1 MLALLCRFGGLAT
14 VLALTASAC
23 GGSSDSPGGDGG
35 SAGACGSGGTGGAE
49 DATGSDL
56 PEAGFIEVPGSPTLG
71 PGWTSRMFYSFVP
84 AAEHPERAPL
94 LVFFNG
100 GPGSATTSVLL
111 PYGTGP
117 FTLDPAAPTD
127 AAPVANDVSYTRFAN
142 LLYVDARSTGF
153 SYDLALPDPS
163 TCQGSSGKFHVADA
177 ADFIYLLL
185 EFLDAHEALRDNP
198 VVIAGESYGGTR
210 AALMLYMLHNYT
222 LTLDSAG
229 VMSVAPSW
237 LREKVQAHLDLT
249 FPAHAGAPREPSEV
263 AEQFGWQLLIQPSLF
278 GMQQSRYQRPL
289 AAMDPD
295 LAPSFTAPD
304 VWDGYDVRLT
314 QEQAAPIQE
323 HASRSMRNPEH
334 LETLLGVDLSSITGL
349 APPERQPSFRSFSN
363 LDPAE
368 VAASET
374 DLRAELGELDAAD
387 AYWLRYAPPCP
398 GDGVEL
404 GMFAVFEDIIGRTA
418 TFITNARYDSVV
430 YTEALP
436 AMFDEFSTFDVE
448 LDPSLPEGAAR
459 PGVLHLRN
467 GAGGVSFRFPTY
479 EAGHQVSV
487 GAPRELAEDVEAWL
501 AAACASAP

>member
-1 MLALLCRFGGLAT
+1 
-14 VLALTASAC
+14 
-23 GGSSDSPGGDGG
+23 
-35 SAGACGSGGTGGAE
+35 
-49 DATGSDL
+49 
-56 PEAGFIEVPGSPTLG
+56 
-71 PGWTSRMFYSFVP
+71 MFYSFVP

-100 GPGSATTSVLL
+100 GPGGATTSVLL

-127 AAPVANDVSYTRFAN
+127 AAPVANDASYARFAN

-153 SYDLALPDPS
+153 SYDLALPDPLA
-163 TCQGSSGKFHVADA
+163 CQGSSGKFHVADA

-185 EFLDAHEALRDNP
+185 EFLDTHKALRNNP

-222 LTLDSAG
+222 LTSDSTG

-237 LREKVQAHLDLT
+237 LQEKVQAHLDLA
-249 FPAHAGAPREPSEV
+249 FPTHAGVPRAPHEV
-263 AEQFGWQLLIQPSLF
+263 AEQFGWQLLIQPSIF
-278 GMQQSRYQRPL
+278 GTRQRDYQSPL
-289 AAMDPD
+289 AARDPD
-295 LAPSFTAPD
+295 LVPIFIAPSVRD
-304 VWDGYDVRLT
+304 VYDVRLT
-314 QEQAAPIQE
+314 QQQAASIGE
-323 HASRSMRNPEH
+323 HAARSMRNPGH

-349 APPERQPSFRSFSN
+349 APPARGPSFRSFSRA
-363 LDPAE
+363 DPAE

-387 AYWLRYAPPCP
+387 AYWLPFAPPCT
-398 GDGVEL
+398 GDGVEIR
-404 GMFAVFEDIIGRTA
+404 MFAVFDGIIGRTA
-418 TFITNARYDSVV
+418 TFITNARYDAVV

-436 AMFDEFSTFDVE
+436 AILEEHLTFDVE
-448 LDPSLPEGAAR
+448 LDTSLPEGAAR

-467 GAGGVSFRFPTY
+467 GAGGVSLRFPTY
-479 EAGHQVSV
+479 EAGHEVSV

-501 AAACASAP
+501 AATGASAP